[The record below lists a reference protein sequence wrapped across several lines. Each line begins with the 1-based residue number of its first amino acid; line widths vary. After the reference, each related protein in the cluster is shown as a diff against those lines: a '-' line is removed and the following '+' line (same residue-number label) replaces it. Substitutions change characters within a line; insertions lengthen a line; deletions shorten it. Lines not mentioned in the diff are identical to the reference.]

1 MNWTIAIL
9 AAGIVVNLINDGGV
23 VLEPS
28 VMNEVEHALA
38 RAKPPAEVRQIEGDV
53 FATNGLSATA
63 IAIKL
68 VSMQGSDGAWTVRG
82 TNVTAEAVAILS
94 QVSGIAV
101 SGENSIISKESERK
115 DKR

>member
-68 VSMQGSDGAWTVRG
+68 VSMQVLTGRG
-82 TNVTAEAVAILS
+82 RCAAPMS
-94 QVSGIAV
+94 PRRRWRYF
-101 SGENSIISKESERK
+101 RK
-115 DKR
+115 CRVLQFPGKIV